1 MWHQGALFMSQS
13 KCQRTYVNTNQARSA
28 LDPLQWLFVISTIKD
43 CHYVQRLT
51 RAHINISKHIWL
63 NATSVH
69 DFITPI
75 HFSACLCIS
84 NCWFPWRFTQGQR
97 GYKDLTGPW
106 ISFIC
111 MSLKSE
117 WHFVPLSRRVIDV
130 VLQERKQRRC
140 NLHPQAGLEGTVES
154 VRGSDEYF
162 ILA

>member
-43 CHYVQRLT
+43 CLC
-51 RAHINISKHIWL
+51 SKADTGTYKYQQAYLAKCHVCAWL
-63 NATSVH
+63 YY
-69 DFITPI
+69 PI

-117 WHFVPLSRRVIDV
+117 WHFVPLSWRVIDV

-140 NLHPQAGLEGTVES
+140 NLHPHAGLEGAAES
-154 VRGSDEYF
+154 VQGSDEYF